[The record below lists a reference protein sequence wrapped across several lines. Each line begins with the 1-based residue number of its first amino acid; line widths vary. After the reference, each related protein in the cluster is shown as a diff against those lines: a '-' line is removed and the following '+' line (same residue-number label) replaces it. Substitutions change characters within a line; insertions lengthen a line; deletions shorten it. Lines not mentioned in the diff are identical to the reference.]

1 MNPYLTLYG
10 WCVIF
15 YGVAWAIALL
25 IYIDHKG
32 PKNRPTA
39 KIAAIATAFLA
50 VGGTL
55 IIAGTTP

>member
-10 WCVIF
+10 WCVLV
-15 YGVAWAIALL
+15 YGIVWALALL
-25 IYIDHKG
+25 ILIDERA
-32 PKNRPTA
+32 PKYRDTA
-39 KIAAIATAFLA
+39 RIAAIATAFLA